1 MNAFL
6 GPLDESGRIPAH
18 QQTLISSFL
27 VSAHSAHA
35 RRLAFALPS
44 SLHFGWQVELH
55 SQYCREME
63 IISLVT
69 RATSWIPVPTLPVA
83 AWQWELAWLP
93 KPVPEVADRRQGL
106 LIDLAAF
113 GHALHTVVRPAALLP
128 EGFEPADPFAL
139 AMRRIEFESG
149 RLMQAQIMFLKSPE
163 LVPFRDAVTAGV
175 ERRHA
180 QIRELWQGILR
191 GMDIETSARHIL
203 APAPAYRSSATAAA
217 ATTAPAAVA
226 VKVDAAI
233 KSP

>member
-1 MNAFL
+1 MRAFL

-27 VSAHSAHA
+27 ISAHGANV
-35 RRLAFALPS
+35 RQLAVALPN

-69 RATSWIPVPTLPVA
+69 RATSWVPIPTLPLA
-83 AWQWELAWLP
+83 IWQWELAWLP
-93 KPVPEVADRRQGL
+93 KPVEEVEDRRQGL

-113 GHALHTVVRPAALLP
+113 GHALHTVIRPAALLP
-128 EGFEPADPFAL
+128 EGFEPVDPFAL

-149 RLMQAQIMFLKSPE
+149 RLMQAQILFLKGPE
-163 LVPFRDAVTAGV
+163 LLSVRGAVSAAV

-180 QIRELWQGILR
+180 QVRQLWNGILR
-191 GMDIETSARHIL
+191 SMDIEASGRHVL
-203 APAPAYRSSATAAA
+203 APAPAYRSGSTGAAA
-217 ATTAPAAVA
+217 AAPATPTI
-226 VKVDAAI
+226 KVDEAVGQ
-233 KSP
+233 S